1 MYVDNLSLYIMVFFD
16 VRLPITPLE
25 CSNFSNMS
33 YLCYLY
39 LFAHSIYI
47 VKHVLAISVTWR
59 VFYKTQNHFTPC
71 KHEFIP
77 VFFIVGSVLL
87 IFLFFCAVS
96 LCFVCLCTVLYVPN
110 VASFSGLTIVDCPF
124 GFL

>member
-1 MYVDNLSLYIMVFFD
+1 MVFFD
-16 VRLPITPLE
+16 VRLPITLLE

-59 VFYKTQNHFTPC
+59 VFYKTQIHLSLASMSLSPG
-71 KHEFIP
+71 
-77 VFFIVGSVLL
+77 FFIVGSVLL
-87 IFLFFCAVS
+87 IFSVFCAVS
-96 LCFVCLCTVLYVPN
+96 LCFVCLCTVSYVPN
-110 VASFSGLTIVDCPF
+110 VASFSGLTILDCPF
-124 GFL
+124 TFSFL